1 MKVDVQKK
9 VNIIQKSMN
18 SIRKMDKTV
27 HTISFS
33 RLADEMEMPL
43 KELTDIFLDVEDMFL
58 NEQKRVTRKME
69 EFLEKG
75 IKDCKTPNDAKDLM
89 ESSLLKMIDILPD
102 HSDLVYSAIFYLP
115 KCLAERDR
123 TKKYYRQKLRIIIKK
138 GWPGKIDSVLE
149 RQTDLVLLSLYGFL
163 DYCVKVNK
171 KERKEVLK
179 DFTNMI
185 NLHLQDRLFF

>member
-18 SIRKMDKTV
+18 SIRRMDKTV

-123 TKKYYRQKLRIIIKK
+123 TKKYYRQKIRIIIKK

-171 KERKEVLK
+171 TERKEVLK

>member
-89 ESSLLKMIDILPD
+89 ENSLLKMIDLLPD

>member
-9 VNIIQKSMN
+9 VNIIQSSMN

>member
-9 VNIIQKSMN
+9 VKVIQKSMN

-33 RLADEMEMPL
+33 RLADEMKIPL
-43 KELTDIFLDVEDMFL
+43 NELTDIFLDVEDMFL
-58 NEQKRVTRKME
+58 NEQKRVTRKIE

-89 ESSLLKMIDILPD
+89 ESSLLKLIDLLPD

-171 KERKEVLK
+171 RERKEVLK

>member
-9 VNIIQKSMN
+9 VNIIQRSMN

-123 TKKYYRQKLRIIIKK
+123 TKKYYRQKIRIIIKK

-171 KERKEVLK
+171 TERKEVLK

>member
-1 MKVDVQKK
+1 MKVEVQKK
-9 VNIIQKSMN
+9 VNIIKKSMN

-33 RLADEMEMPL
+33 RLADEMEMHL

-58 NEQKRVTRKME
+58 NEQKRVTRKIE

-171 KERKEVLK
+171 RERKEVLK
-179 DFTNMI
+179 YFTNMI

>member
-89 ESSLLKMIDILPD
+89 ESSLLKMIDLLPD

-171 KERKEVLK
+171 TERKEVLK

>member
-1 MKVDVQKK
+1 MKVEVQKK

-33 RLADEMEMPL
+33 RLADEMGIPL

-89 ESSLLKMIDILPD
+89 ESSLLKMIDLLPD

-171 KERKEVLK
+171 RERKEVLK

>member
-58 NEQKRVTRKME
+58 NEQKRVTRKIE

-89 ESSLLKMIDILPD
+89 ESSLLKMIDLLPD

>member
-1 MKVDVQKK
+1 MKVEVQKK

-69 EFLEKG
+69 EFLEKE

-89 ESSLLKMIDILPD
+89 ESSLLKMIDLLPD

-123 TKKYYRQKLRIIIKK
+123 TKKYYRQKIRIIIKK

>member
-89 ESSLLKMIDILPD
+89 ESSLLKMIDLLPD

-171 KERKEVLK
+171 RERKEVLN

>member
-1 MKVDVQKK
+1 MKVDVQNK

-27 HTISFS
+27 HTISLS
-33 RLADEMEMPL
+33 RLAYEMEMPL

-171 KERKEVLK
+171 TERKEVLK

>member
-9 VNIIQKSMN
+9 VNIIQRSMN

-58 NEQKRVTRKME
+58 NEQKRVTRKIE

>member
-123 TKKYYRQKLRIIIKK
+123 TKKYYRQKIRIIIKK

-171 KERKEVLK
+171 RERKEVLK

>member
-123 TKKYYRQKLRIIIKK
+123 TKKYYRQKIRIIIKK

-171 KERKEVLK
+171 TERKEVLK

>member
-171 KERKEVLK
+171 RERKEVLK

-185 NLHLQDRLFF
+185 NLHLQDILFF

>member
-1 MKVDVQKK
+1 MKVEVQKK

-171 KERKEVLK
+171 RERKEVLK

>member
-1 MKVDVQKK
+1 MKVDVQRK

-33 RLADEMEMPL
+33 RLADEMGIPL

-58 NEQKRVTRKME
+58 NEQRRVTRKME

-89 ESSLLKMIDILPD
+89 ESSLLKMIDLLPD

-171 KERKEVLK
+171 RERKEVLK

>member
-89 ESSLLKMIDILPD
+89 ESSLLKMIDLLPD

-171 KERKEVLK
+171 RERKEVLK
-179 DFTNMI
+179 DFINMI

>member
-58 NEQKRVTRKME
+58 NEQKRVTRKIE

-138 GWPGKIDSVLE
+138 GWPGKIDLVLE

-171 KERKEVLK
+171 RERKEVLK

>member
-58 NEQKRVTRKME
+58 NEQKRVTRKIE

-89 ESSLLKMIDILPD
+89 ESSLLKMIDLLPD

-115 KCLAERDR
+115 KCLEERDR

>member
-171 KERKEVLK
+171 TERKEVLK

>member
-123 TKKYYRQKLRIIIKK
+123 TKKYYRQKIRIIIKK